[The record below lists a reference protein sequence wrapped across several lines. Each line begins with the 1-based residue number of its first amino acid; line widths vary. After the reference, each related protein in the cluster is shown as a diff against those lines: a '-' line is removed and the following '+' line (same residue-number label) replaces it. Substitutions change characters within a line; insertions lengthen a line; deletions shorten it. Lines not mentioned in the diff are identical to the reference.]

1 MGQTGLLQ
9 TTMSELY
16 SVIFRGNIL
25 PGQQLPEVKARLAQL
40 LKLDELKL
48 ASVFSGKPV
57 LVRKDCDLATAEK
70 VKAALAKAGADAE
83 IRPNVAL
90 APVSQAVPAPAPASA
105 APVEVAAGIL
115 KVAPVGSMMSEAER
129 AALRKPPVQVK
140 VDHIAL
146 EKRASSFLVADDKPV
161 KARPAKIQAPD
172 FGVAPT
178 GADLL
183 KPDEKRVFEELELDL
198 SSLSL
203 AKIGADILPE
213 DQKQP
218 PLMLV
223 IEEMDVDLAP
233 AGSDLGQIKKAPPPP
248 PPKTDHLK
256 LV

>member
-1 MGQTGLLQ
+1 
-9 TTMSELY
+9 MSELY

-40 LKLDELKL
+40 LKLDDSKL

-57 LVRKDCDLATAEK
+57 LIRKDCDLATAEK

-83 IRPNVAL
+83 IKPANPA
-90 APVSQAVPAPAPASA
+90 APVSPASTSSSTAASAQPAPTAPA
-105 APVEVAAGIL
+105 GTL
-115 KVAPVGSMMSEAER
+115 KVAPVGPVMTEAER

-146 EKRASSFLVADDKPV
+146 EKRASNFLLADDKPA
-161 KARPAKIQAPD
+161 KARRAEIQAPD
-172 FGVAPT
+172 FGVAPP

-183 KPDEKRVFEELELDL
+183 KPEEKRVNEERELDL
-198 SSLSL
+198 GGLSL
-203 AKIGADILPE
+203 AEVGADILPE

-218 PLMLV
+218 PLILA
-223 IEEMDVDLAP
+223 IEELDVDLAP
-233 AGSDLGQIKKAPPPP
+233 AGSDLGQIRKAPPPP

-256 LV
+256 LI